1 MLQGLIKIQRLTFLR
16 DMFQITKITTR
27 LMTITATFRITPP
40 FSVLRVAVSS
50 SMRITIFLTALQGTT
65 KSKSI
70 RVTARQFGHQVFPM
84 TSSRPF
90 GTTPACP
97 ALHGTILY
105 LTTAPTPFRR
115 IASETHLD
123 HGNTR
128 VVSNH
133 SITTI
138 LHGAP
143 QRSDNYLRQTMF

>member
-1 MLQGLIKIQRLTFLR
+1 
-16 DMFQITKITTR
+16 MFQITKITTR

-70 RVTARQFGHQVFPM
+70 RVTARQFGHQVFLM

-97 ALHGTILY
+97 ALHGTTASRPSRITAAHTILY

-115 IASETHLD
+115 IASETHSD